1 MLARDYNL
9 LHAVINMPAHRSLF
23 LVCYSVSGAAALIY
37 QVVWVRLFGL
47 VLGHTVASSSIV
59 LAAFMCGL
67 AAGSWAAGRLRLS
80 PSTALAAYAALEAL
94 IAASAYYIPAAL
106 SSFEPVLAW
115 AYADGQATDGF
126 LVVRAAISFVL
137 LGLPAAAMGATFP
150 LAVSWFVEHADRQ
163 QSKHGSVITGAGT
176 LYAVNTTGAAAGAIA
191 AGFWLIPAYGLRATT
206 WSAVALNVCAA
217 AGALWLFQRRRPAL
231 PVAAPAQLPKRVR
244 VRSAFIES
252 QPALASAAAA
262 LSGFAALVFEVT
274 WSRLI
279 AMIIGPT
286 TYAFAIMAA
295 SFIIGI
301 AAGSTLG
308 IRLSGASSR
317 RVVWLCASLM
327 IAAAATVLAAWFTAT
342 QLPFIIA
349 RYVSASFA
357 FGPLLFRQAVV
368 LGLMLVVAS
377 VAFGATFTLALAT
390 ASSSPG
396 SAARDTSRVY
406 TANTIGAV
414 AGALGAGFFF
424 VPHFGLESTFLHI
437 GRLLIA
443 TGAGLA
449 LIAGARLLIPWRSA
463 MLVCVVAL
471 ALVAGT
477 FALPPW
483 NSSLLAGG
491 LYKYARGLDAESLE
505 IGLQAG
511 RLEYYKEGASGT
523 VSVKTLGGTRSLA
536 IDGKVDASNGGDM
549 LTQRLLGLLPTL
561 AHDNPRSALVI
572 GLGSGVTA
580 DAVIASRTVEYL
592 DVVEISPEVV
602 QAASLFEPEN
612 RKVLGVPGVRL
623 LVGDGRTH
631 LQLTS
636 RRYDVIVSEP
646 SNPWMAGVAALFTRE
661 FFQAARDR
669 LTAGGIFCQWTHTYE
684 LAAEDLRSIVSTFA
698 SVFPDGTMW
707 LVSDGDLLL
716 IGVKA
721 DAGRRML
728 GNIARRSN
736 DQSVGTLLERAA
748 ISREGARFFLLSLY
762 AGGPAELKAYGEN
775 AAPQSDDRMALE
787 FTAARAMYAPP
798 EGNAPALR
806 ALANR
811 AARPLEVESALASA
825 RAEDWIVRGRVALK
839 ADAFGMAHDSFRR
852 AIAMDQNSVVA
863 LRGSATAAAALEQLP
878 QETEFLRKRAAELP
892 RNSAVQVALSYA
904 LAMAGDMDAAMAAAV
919 RAHDVDPES
928 PYPLEQLA
936 SILADV
942 GDSAKLQPVAEALVT
957 RFPDREDSRYYNAS
971 SLFLRDRIAEAQEET
986 RRHLARHPDDPR
998 GHNLRGILCAMAKD
1012 LSCARSAFEASLQ
1025 LNPRDAA
1032 VYANLGNIHLELA
1045 QREDAIRLF
1054 REAVAIDP
1062 AALEAKDRLRALEA
1076 LD

>member
-1 MLARDYNL
+1 MHAR
-9 LHAVINMPAHRSLF
+9 RSLF
-23 LVCYSVSGAAALIY
+23 FVCYGVSGAAALIY

-67 AAGSWAAGRLRLS
+67 AVGASAAGRLRLS
-80 PSTALAAYAALEAL
+80 PSTALAAYAALEGL
-94 IAASAYYIPAAL
+94 IAIFAVCIPAAL
-106 SSFEPVLAW
+106 LALEPVLAW
-115 AYADGQATDGF
+115 AYADGHASAGF
-126 LVVRAAISFVL
+126 VVVRTGISFVL

-150 LAVSWFVEHADRQ
+150 LAVSWLVEQADRQ
-163 QSKHGSVITGAGT
+163 RSKHDPVITGAGS
-176 LYAVNTTGAAAGAIA
+176 LYTANTIGAAAGAIA
-191 AGFWLIPAYGLRATT
+191 AGFWLIPAFGLRATT
-206 WSAVALNVCAA
+206 WSAVALNLGAA
-217 AGALWLFQRRRPAL
+217 AGALWLFQRHRLAPS
-231 PVAAPAQLPKRVR
+231 VAAPAQPSKRGR
-244 VRSAFIES
+244 FRPAAIES

-262 LSGFAALVFEVT
+262 LSGFSALVFEVT

-279 AMIIGPT
+279 ALIIGPT

-295 SFIIGI
+295 SFIVGI

-308 IRLSGASSR
+308 VRVSRVSSR

-327 IAAAATVLAAWFTAT
+327 IAAAGTVLAAWFTAT
-342 QLPFIIA
+342 RVPFIIA
-349 RYVSASFA
+349 RYVSASSAFA
-357 FGPLLFRQAVV
+357 PLLFRQAAV
-368 LGLMLVVAS
+368 LGLMLVAAS
-377 VAFGATFTLALAT
+377 VAFGATFTLSLAT

-414 AGALGAGFFF
+414 AGAIAAGFFF
-424 VPHFGLESTFLHI
+424 VPHFGLESTFLHT

-449 LIAGARLLIPWRSA
+449 LVAGARLLIPRRSA
-463 MLVCVVAL
+463 MLVALVAL

-477 FALPPW
+477 FALPAW
-483 NSSLLAGG
+483 NSSLLASG

-505 IGLQAG
+505 VGVQAG

-561 AHDNPRSALVI
+561 AHDNPRNALVI

-580 DAVIASRTVEYL
+580 DAVVASKTVEHL

-602 QAASLFEPEN
+602 QAASLFEEEN
-612 RKVLGVPGVRL
+612 RKVLGAPGVQL

-684 LAAEDLRSIVSTFA
+684 LAAEDLRSIVITFA
-698 SVFPDGTMW
+698 SVFPNGTMW

-716 IGVKA
+716 IGVNG
-721 DAGRRML
+721 DDVRRMV
-728 GNIARRSN
+728 GNIRTRSN
-736 DQSVGTLLERAA
+736 EQSVGTFLERAG
-748 ISREGARFFLLSLY
+748 IPREGAPFFLLSLY
-762 AGGPAELKAYGEN
+762 AGGPAELEVYGGD
-775 AAPQSDDRMALE
+775 AALQSDDLMALE
-787 FTAARAMYAPP
+787 FRAARAMYAPP
-798 EGNAPALR
+798 EGNAPTLR

-811 AARPLEVESALASA
+811 AVHPGEVESVLAKA

-839 ADAFGMAHDSFRR
+839 AEAFGMAHDSFRR
-852 AIAMDQNSVVA
+852 AAAINNDSVEA
-863 LRGSATAAAALEQLP
+863 LRGAVTAAGALQQLP
-878 QETEFLRKRAAELP
+878 QEIEFLRKRAAEAP
-892 RNSAVQVALSYA
+892 RNSAVRVALSNA
-904 LAMAGDMDAAMAAAV
+904 LAMAGDMEAAIAAAV
-919 RAHDVDPES
+919 DANQVDPES

-971 SLFLRDRIAEAQEET
+971 SLFLRNRIGEAQEET
-986 RRHLARHPDDPR
+986 RRHLARHPKDAR
-998 GHNLRGILCAMAKD
+998 GHNLRGILCATAKD

-1025 LNPRDAA
+1025 LNPRDAS
-1032 VYANLGNIHLELA
+1032 VYTNLGNLHLELA
-1045 QREDAIRLF
+1045 QREDAIRLY

-1062 AALEAKDRLRALEA
+1062 AAVEAKDRLRALEA
-1076 LD
+1076 Q